1 SLPPLPSLAAPRTP
15 GPPSPPPTPPL
26 PATAVAAPVAA
37 VRDRDIDVT
46 IIGPEA
52 PLAAGLADGLRDDGR
67 AVFGP
72 TAAAARLE
80 SSKAYA
86 KEVMH
91 RAGVPTAKSAAFVG
105 IGPALEYIG
114 NHPEP
119 LVV

>member
-1 SLPPLPSLAAPRTP
+1 TRPV
-15 GPPSPPPTPPL
+15 PTSAIDHL
-26 PATAVAAPVAA
+26 VAA
-37 VRDRDIDVT
+37 VRDRHIDVT

-105 IGPALEYIG
+105 MRPALEDLG
-114 NHPEP
+114 KHTEP
-119 LVV
+119 LVGTASG